1 MSHLFRAGPLR
12 YMATLSPVKPS
23 RTQEEKQKIR
33 INNLYWKL
41 DLHGPTIF
49 LVSET
54 LYIFKGN
61 ASEDGFT

>member
-1 MSHLFRAGPLR
+1 
-12 YMATLSPVKPS
+12 MATLSPVKPP

-49 LVSET
+49 LLTET
-54 LYIFKGN
+54 LYI
-61 ASEDGFT
+61 